1 MKKFMFS
8 VLFCTAFAMTLGS
21 CGNGKTDN
29 VLGSND
35 SIDSVETVDTIVMDS
50 VVVDSM
56 VCPD

>member
-35 SIDSVETVDTIVMDS
+35 SIDSVETIVMDS

>member
-1 MKKFMFS
+1 MFS
-8 VLFCTAFAMTLGS
+8 MLFCTAFAMTLGS

-35 SIDSVETVDTIVMDS
+35 SLDTIETVDTVIMDS
-50 VVVDSM
+50 VVADSM